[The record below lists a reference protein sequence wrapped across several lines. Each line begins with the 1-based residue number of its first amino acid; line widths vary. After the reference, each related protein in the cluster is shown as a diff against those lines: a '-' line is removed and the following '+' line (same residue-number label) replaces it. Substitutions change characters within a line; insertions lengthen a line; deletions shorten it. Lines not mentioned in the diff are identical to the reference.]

1 MRCRSASHAGVE
13 LGYKTK
19 LLDAENVLMTQ
30 AYLGKCG
37 RERNCSRG
45 ELQVTVYIPDGSAL
59 AVQSS
64 MRHSHPLPSAASPLP
79 VCAAVIS
86 ATAVADVSVL
96 TTDVQT
102 PACSSSRPRVLV
114 PQPTCSTAQASPA
127 AGAGRAVDDDAT
139 APATSWTVR
148 SELKNHSNFELSA
161 ASCFRRA

>member
-1 MRCRSASHAGVE
+1 MPLSTTTSNASEETTTARETTSMRCRSASHAGVE
-13 LGYKTK
+13 LGCKTK

-30 AYLGKCG
+30 ACLGKCG

-102 PACSSSRPRVLV
+102 PACSSSRPR
-114 PQPTCSTAQASPA
+114 SSSPIPLRQL
-127 AGAGRAVDDDAT
+127 AGLRA
-139 APATSWTVR
+139 R
-148 SELKNHSNFELSA
+148 QLH
-161 ASCFRRA
+161 

>member
-1 MRCRSASHAGVE
+1 M
-13 LGYKTK
+13 
-19 LLDAENVLMTQ
+19 
-30 AYLGKCG
+30 
-37 RERNCSRG
+37 
-45 ELQVTVYIPDGSAL
+45 TVYIPDGSAL

-127 AGAGRAVDDDAT
+127 AGRERGRGGKGDVNLD
-139 APATSWTVR
+139 VV
-148 SELKNHSNFELSA
+148 LLSV
-161 ASCFRRA
+161 SVLRRAA